1 LFNEEPKL
9 DKTNDKYSYFDNP
22 IMIKSLPRDEVQKE
36 ALRFILGEG
45 EYSYTKN
52 KSQLSVNLNTGAG
65 KTYLTVAAI
74 AYWCIRTAII
84 TNSIGWLEQWNKRL
98 IEYTDMKEDEIYL
111 ISGSGSI
118 ARLLNGMKDLS
129 KIKVYLISHDTIK
142 SYGDKYG
149 WDKVTELFK
158 LLEIGLKVYDEAH
171 LYFDNICRIDYY
183 TNTYKTIYLTA
194 TPARSDREENDIYQL
209 YFKNVPSI
217 DLFDEDKDPHTQYIA
232 IHYNSHPTPMN
243 VSKCRNKYGL
253 DRMSYVNY
261 VVEQDSFHKMLHVCM
276 DIINKVFGKVLVYI
290 GTNRSID
297 IVKEWIEYNYPEY
310 KYKIGVYT
318 STVKENK
325 KNQLDR
331 KIILSTTKSCGA
343 AIDIKGLNMTIVL
356 AEPFKSEVLARQTL
370 GRTRDDD
377 TFYIEIVDNGFV
389 QIKRYYN
396 EKKPIFAKYA
406 TKCSDIKL
414 TDNDLDTK
422 CNKIIEERSKLIPLV
437 THYDP
442 DGEKLKPLVKWRVAN

>member
-1 LFNEEPKL
+1 LNKIIIRHSSIVINDYKLGDCPKLEYFFRLFDPVCHKYYFKGIEYIEEESKLIIPRGIDIYFIENLFNEEPKL

-209 YFKNVPSI
+209 YFK
-217 DLFDEDKDPHTQYIA
+217 K
-232 IHYNSHPTPMN
+232 
-243 VSKCRNKYGL
+243 
-253 DRMSYVNY
+253 
-261 VVEQDSFHKMLHVCM
+261 
-276 DIINKVFGKVLVYI
+276 
-290 GTNRSID
+290 
-297 IVKEWIEYNYPEY
+297 
-310 KYKIGVYT
+310 
-318 STVKENK
+318 
-325 KNQLDR
+325 
-331 KIILSTTKSCGA
+331 
-343 AIDIKGLNMTIVL
+343 
-356 AEPFKSEVLARQTL
+356 
-370 GRTRDDD
+370 
-377 TFYIEIVDNGFV
+377 
-389 QIKRYYN
+389 
-396 EKKPIFAKYA
+396 
-406 TKCSDIKL
+406 
-414 TDNDLDTK
+414 
-422 CNKIIEERSKLIPLV
+422 
-437 THYDP
+437 
-442 DGEKLKPLVKWRVAN
+442 

>member
-1 LFNEEPKL
+1 
-9 DKTNDKYSYFDNP
+9 
-22 IMIKSLPRDEVQKE
+22 
-36 ALRFILGEG
+36 
-45 EYSYTKN
+45 
-52 KSQLSVNLNTGAG
+52 
-65 KTYLTVAAI
+65 
-74 AYWCIRTAII
+74 
-84 TNSIGWLEQWNKRL
+84 
-98 IEYTDMKEDEIYL
+98 
-111 ISGSGSI
+111 
-118 ARLLNGMKDLS
+118 
-129 KIKVYLISHDTIK
+129 
-142 SYGDKYG
+142 
-149 WDKVTELFK
+149 
-158 LLEIGLKVYDEAH
+158 
-171 LYFDNICRIDYY
+171 
-183 TNTYKTIYLTA
+183 
-194 TPARSDREENDIYQL
+194 
-209 YFKNVPSI
+209 
-217 DLFDEDKDPHTQYIA
+217 
-232 IHYNSHPTPMN
+232 
-243 VSKCRNKYGL
+243 
-253 DRMSYVNY
+253 
-261 VVEQDSFHKMLHVCM
+261 M

-343 AIDIKGLNMTIVL
+343 AIDIKGLNLTIVL